1 MEDPND
7 FWFEPIEGI
16 YMRSSD
22 GRWIDI
28 NTEALKSKPSLWKK
42 IRTLFSAFL
51 GHLENG

>member
-28 NTEALKSKPSLWKK
+28 NTEALKEKPSFFQKFK
-42 IRTLFSAFL
+42 NFISAFL
-51 GHLENG
+51 GYLKDD